1 VIYRILCLVTCSR
14 ISTGLGVLVVSLL
27 FRRLCDYIVSRVT
40 SPGVTCIR
48 NVSNPVVAYVYNPDP
63 DMGVCHE

>member
-1 VIYRILCLVTCSR
+1 M
-14 ISTGLGVLVVSLL
+14 SLL

-48 NVSNPVVAYVYNPDP
+48 NVSNPVVVYVHNPDS
-63 DMGVCHE
+63 DMGVRHE